1 MAEQFIP
8 EIMTELRK
16 DIVKVPEVIM
26 EASGIKI
33 FGKLIRSIIFTTDIA
48 IVRNTNAK
56 TLISSGKPFSDRIFP
71 ASVTLT

>member
-33 FGKLIRSIIFTTDIA
+33 LG
-48 IVRNTNAK
+48 N
-56 TLISSGKPFSDRIFP
+56 
-71 ASVTLT
+71 